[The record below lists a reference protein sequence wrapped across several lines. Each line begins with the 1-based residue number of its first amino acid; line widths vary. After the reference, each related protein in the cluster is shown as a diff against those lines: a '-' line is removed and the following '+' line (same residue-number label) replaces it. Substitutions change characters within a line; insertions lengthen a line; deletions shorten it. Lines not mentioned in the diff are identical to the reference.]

1 MTEEGRKIIDRIRS
15 DIQKRVLETGRHWIP
30 TVNGIPVGQLATE
43 ELITLLKEVKEKY
56 PEAIDKLEVLNLLD
70 EKRYKYSELA
80 PKLWEERV
88 EPAVEETKKI
98 PEGVEVVKYVFF
110 TPTDVDMA
118 ETMFD
123 AMGTG
128 KYEFRSA
135 VNLGTM
141 VRCVMYEKGEKT
153 GTPIRVVVQD
163 KDMAWH
169 LQQLID
175 WVLKGQAKV
184 LAVKKEDKTLSVAF
198 RMEGIK
204 PSPPK
209 EKLWYHFAKTD
220 GWSLIGE
227 EK

>member
-1 MTEEGRKIIDRIRS
+1 MTEEVEKRRKEGLVKAIEMAKRYTGVTGVVYIRDEKGEERWLPKISYMMMLEAGRK
-15 DIQKRVLETGRHWIP
+15 V
-30 TVNGIPVGQLATE
+30 
-43 ELITLLKEVKEKY
+43 TLL
-56 PEAIDKLEVLNLLD
+56 
-70 EKRYKYSELA
+70 
-80 PKLWEERV
+80 EEREQIKAETEV
-88 EPAVEETKKI
+88 SETKV

-118 ETMFD
+118 ATMFD

-175 WVLKGQAKV
+175 WVYRRQAKV
-184 LAVKKEDKTLSVAF
+184 LAVKKEDKTLNVAF

-204 PSPPK
+204 PLPPK
-209 EKLWYHFAKTD
+209 EKLWYHFKKTD